1 MSPYFI
7 GGIGIAAMSFIIAL
21 IWYANRAGRNAAR
34 VQSERKDAAT
44 ANETAVA
51 SQRALN
57 ARTNGIRSSNELLG
71 TLDKGQF

>member
-7 GGIGIAAMSFIIAL
+7 GGITVAVIVFILTL

-34 VQSERKDAAT
+34 VRSEAKDAAT
-44 ANETAVA
+44 ANEEAAA

-57 ARTNGIRSSNELLG
+57 ARTNGIRSRNELLG

>member
-7 GGIGIAAMSFIIAL
+7 GGTTLAILSFIIAI

-34 VQSERKDAAT
+34 VQAEAKDAAT
-44 ANETAVA
+44 ANEEAAA

-57 ARTNGIRSSNELLG
+57 ARTNGIRSDNELLG
-71 TLDKGQF
+71 TLDKGEF

>member
-7 GGIGIAAMSFIIAL
+7 GGVVIAVLSFIISL

-34 VQSERKDAAT
+34 VQAEAKDAAT
-44 ANETAVA
+44 ANEESSA

-57 ARTNGIRSSNELLG
+57 ARTNGIRSNNELLG
-71 TLDKGQF
+71 TLDKGEF

>member
-1 MSPYFI
+1 MSPYFL
-7 GGIGIAAMSFIIAL
+7 GGVTIAILSFVIAI

-44 ANETAVA
+44 ANEEAAA

-71 TLDKGQF
+71 TLDKGEF

>member
-1 MSPYFI
+1 MSPYFL
-7 GGIGIAAMSFIIAL
+7 GGVIIAALSFLIAL

-44 ANETAVA
+44 ANEEAAA

-71 TLDKGQF
+71 TLDKGEF

>member
-1 MSPYFI
+1 MSPYFL
-7 GGIGIAAMSFIIAL
+7 GGVVIAILSFIIAL

-44 ANETAVA
+44 ANEEAAA

-57 ARTNGIRSSNELLG
+57 ARTNGIRSRNELLG

>member
-7 GGIGIAAMSFIIAL
+7 GGVTVAAISFILTL

-34 VQSERKDAAT
+34 VRSEAKDAAT
-44 ANETAVA
+44 ANEEAAA

-57 ARTNGIRSSNELLG
+57 ARTNGIRSDNELLG
-71 TLDKGQF
+71 TLDKGEF

>member
-7 GGIGIAAMSFIIAL
+7 GGLTLAVLAFIITL

-34 VQSERKDAAT
+34 VRSEAKDAAT
-44 ANETAVA
+44 ANEEAAA

-57 ARTNGIRSSNELLG
+57 ARTNGIRSNNELLG